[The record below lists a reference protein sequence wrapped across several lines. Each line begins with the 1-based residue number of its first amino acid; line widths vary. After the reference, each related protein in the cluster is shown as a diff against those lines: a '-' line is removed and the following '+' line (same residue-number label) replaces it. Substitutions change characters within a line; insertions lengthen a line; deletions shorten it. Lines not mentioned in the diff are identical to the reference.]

1 MSFHYTKKDN
11 TKYFLY
17 FIVAVAVFINFAISS
32 ISTAVG
38 LPLYLDT
45 IGTIFV
51 AIIGGALPA
60 IITALISG
68 YIINFLVSGY
78 VYFSIINVFIA
89 IFASWIIHFSKL
101 NKYLKFIVFVL
112 ITSVVCS
119 VVGMGIQYL
128 IPGLPMLENLTEITG
143 AFSIEQGRY
152 YYFILV
158 LASIF
163 LNIIDKSISF
173 IAAFW
178 IYRLVPTSLKKTI
191 ENYGWKQKPLTIEEI
206 KQSREKA
213 GRKTLVRKVTVLL
226 TEIIFLLSV
235 ILVWISITFYYEDCK
250 EEYTS
255 EAFATSQ
262 TVALLVD
269 GDEINEF
276 VKWGDKAEGY
286 EDTKKLINV
295 LLKNT
300 QGVERLSIII
310 FENNGYLYLFQDTLG
325 DVDVYDMGKVIP
337 FPKEFQP
344 FEETFKN
351 GGYLNELIL
360 NDEDNV
366 MTAVYPIKDSL
377 GNTVAYAKADVY
389 MAFLSEYAKDY
400 LIKTFLCFAGF
411 ICAILV
417 LGFTMAG
424 YDLVFPIYSIT
435 SAARMF
441 LESHGD
447 QKALDD
453 NVRKSRQL
461 AIKTEDEI
469 EQLFSALCEME
480 SEMAEYVRDLKH
492 YADATKKMQNGLII
506 TLASIV
512 EHRDSDSNY
521 HVQNTASYVRI
532 ILNGLRKKGYYP
544 EKITD
549 EYIEELEMSAPLH
562 DIGKIHISDS
572 IVNKHD
578 NLTDEE
584 KEIMKTHTIHGR
596 EIIEKAIDTVKG
608 DTYLKEARNMAAY
621 HHERWDGTGYPE
633 GLHGEVIPLS
643 ARIMALANALDDL
656 TTFKRFKATY
666 SLDEALDMIK
676 AESGKKFDPKCVE
689 ALLCSL
695 NEVKVVLNNKERKGR

>member
-32 ISTAVG
+32 IATAIG
-38 LPLYLDT
+38 LPLYLDN

-68 YIINFLVSGY
+68 SLINLLVSGY
-78 VYFSIINVFIA
+78 IYFSIINVFIA
-89 IFASWIIHFSKL
+89 IFTSWIIHFSKL

-112 ITSVVCS
+112 VTSVVCS
-119 VVGMGIQYL
+119 VVGMGIQSL
-128 IPGLPMLENLTEITG
+128 IPGLPMLENLTEITST
-143 AFSIEQGRY
+143 FYLEQGRY
-152 YYFILV
+152 YYYILIV
-158 LASIF
+158 ASFF
-163 LNIIDKSISF
+163 LNLIDKSISL
-173 IAAFW
+173 IAGVW
-178 IYRLVPTSLKKTI
+178 IYRLIPMSLKNTI
-191 ENYGWKQKPLTIEEI
+191 ANYGWKQKPLSIDEI
-206 KQSREKA
+206 KKSKEKV
-213 GRKTLVRKVTVLL
+213 GSKTLVRKVTVLL
-226 TEIIFLLSV
+226 TEIIILLSF
-235 ILVWISITFYYEDCK
+235 ILVWISITFYYDDCK
-250 EEYTS
+250 EEYTN
-255 EAFATSQ
+255 EAFSTSKSVAT
-262 TVALLVD
+262 LVD
-269 GDEINEF
+269 GDKISEF
-276 VKWGDKAEGY
+276 LKWGKKADGY
-286 EDTKKLINV
+286 EDTKQLINV
-295 LLKNT
+295 LLNNT

-310 FENNGYLYLFQDTLG
+310 FENNGYLYLFQENLG
-325 DVDVYDMGKVIP
+325 EVAAYEMGKVIP
-337 FPKEFQP
+337 YSSEFYP
-344 FEETFKN
+344 YVETFKK
-351 GGYLNELIL
+351 GQYLDEIIYSD
-360 NDEDNV
+360 NDTI

-377 GNTVAYAKADVY
+377 GETVAYAKADVY
-389 MAFLSEYAKDY
+389 MSFLSDYAKDY
-400 LIKTFLCFAGF
+400 LLKTFLCFSGF

-424 YDLVFPIYSIT
+424 FDLVFPINSIT
-435 SAARMF
+435 NAARMF

-461 AIKTEDEI
+461 GIRTDDEI
-469 EQLFSALCEME
+469 EQLFTALCEME

-512 EHRDSDSNY
+512 EQRDSDSSY

-572 IVNKHD
+572 IVNKHE
-578 NLTDEE
+578 NLSDEE
-584 KEIMKTHTIHGR
+584 KEIMKTHTIRGR

-666 SLDEALDMIK
+666 SLEEALEMIK
-676 AESGKKFDPKCVE
+676 AESGKRFDPKCVE

-695 NEVKVVLNNKERKGR
+695 NEIKIVLNNKERKGR